1 MWTRVSSSLYI
12 ELTKILRT
20 AVRQVF
26 GKQAQVKRCQT
37 HKKRN
42 VVEHIELPCSFRRVN
57 FLKRIKPKNQ
67 IRYSQELKERVV
79 RMVFEQEKEYS
90 SRVGCY

>member
-1 MWTRVSSSLYI
+1 MDEGILVVIYRA
-12 ELTKILRT
+12 KILRT

-42 VVEHIELPCSFRRVN
+42 VVEHIEPPRSFRRVN
-57 FLKRIKPKNQ
+57 FFKRIKSKDQ
-67 IRYSQELKERVV
+67 RRYLKELKERAVH
-79 RMVFEQEKEYS
+79 MVFEQEKECP